1 MSRLEALVE
10 KLIKQQTKT
19 KSKHHRA
26 VRVVIKP
33 KSLPEFTPGNPNL
46 SSAKWIAK
54 LEGLAKTNNWDDPT
68 MIFLMQSRLGGLARR
83 RYDNLST
90 LRALVNRKLP
100 TESWERYYFDK
111 VQLTN
116 ACHINIHRVVSRVV
130 NY

>member
-26 VRVVIKP
+26 VRVAIKP
-33 KSLPEFTPGNPNL
+33 ESILEFTPVNPNL
-46 SSAKWIAK
+46 SSATWIAK
-54 LEGLAKTNNWDDPT
+54 IEGLAKINNWDDPS

-83 RYDNLST
+83 WYDNLST
-90 LRALVNRKLP
+90 LRALVNRMQLR

-116 ACHINIHRVVSRVV
+116 ACDINRHRAVS
-130 NY
+130 